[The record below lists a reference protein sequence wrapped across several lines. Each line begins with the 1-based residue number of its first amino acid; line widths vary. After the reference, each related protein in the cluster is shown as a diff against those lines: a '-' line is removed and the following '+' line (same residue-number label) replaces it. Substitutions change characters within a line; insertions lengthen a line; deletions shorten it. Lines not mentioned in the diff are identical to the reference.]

1 MDDFALSFG
10 AATRLYLMDIY
21 AASEMPIEGINS
33 ETLLGR
39 MKSLGI
45 MNAEHISD
53 RSGMIK
59 KVLGELRPGDVVLTL
74 GAGDVYKMGEEI
86 LKKL

>member
-1 MDDFALSFG
+1 
-10 AATRLYLMDIY
+10 
-21 AASEMPIEGINS
+21 
-33 ETLLGR
+33 